1 MARQRH
7 TVVTGMERTGCRAVL
22 VNQCVKWLVV
32 WLGEWW
38 DLCVKM
44 VGGKWLCWLGK
55 ALAAWRVWLFFF
67 FFHRCNWLG
76 WVMFCGMVLSV
87 FSFSFL

>member
-44 VGGKWLCWLGK
+44 VVWEMVVLVGESAC
-55 ALAAWRVWLFFF
+55 RVACLVVLF
-67 FFHRCNWLG
+67 L
-76 WVMFCGMVLSV
+76 
-87 FSFSFL
+87 FSSL